1 MSDQAR
7 NVIIIGGGPAGY
19 VGAIRAAQLGA
30 SVTVVEKEELGGT
43 CLNVGCIPTKV
54 LTSAA
59 HTYSALKTAPRWG
72 LKTSGMELDWSLLM
86 KRKQMAVTRL
96 VTGVK
101 SLLKARNV
109 NVVKGTAAFL
119 DEKTIE
125 VRKEDGT
132 SEKLQ
137 ADRFLVCPGS
147 LPIRLPI
154 PGIELE
160 GVIDSAD
167 ALSLDSVP
175 KSMLIIGG
183 GVIGCEFAYIYNS
196 FGTQI
201 TIVEMLPQII
211 PGEDEEV
218 VAALRASMERS
229 GMKIYTS
236 SKVTRID
243 PGKDKT
249 RSITVSAKDQE
260 IKVEAEKILLSVGR
274 RPNTKDMGLEKLGIK
289 MDRGIILVDD
299 HLRANLPHVYAAG
312 DCIGNWLL
320 AHVASMEAEI
330 AVENALGHD
339 EKMDYTAVPSCIYTH
354 PEIGSVGINEKQAK
368 EKGIEIKTGK
378 FPMLACGRAQ
388 AELEAE
394 GFVKVVVEKNSEKIL
409 GAQILGHRATDLI
422 AELALAIHMGAKT
435 EDVIDTIHAHPTL
448 SEPIREAVLKA
459 DGRPIHMM

>member
-1 MSDQAR
+1 MSNQAR
-7 NVIIIGGGPAGY
+7 SMIIIGGGPAGY

-30 SVTVVEKEELGGT
+30 DVTVVEKEELGGT

-59 HTYSALKTAPRWG
+59 HTYSTLKTASRWG
-72 LKTSGMELDWSLLM
+72 LRTGGMELDWSLLM

-109 NVVKGTAAFL
+109 KVVRGTAAFL
-119 DEKTIE
+119 DEKTIQ
-125 VRKEDGT
+125 VKKEDGT
-132 SEKLQ
+132 SERLQ

-160 GVIDSAD
+160 GVIDSTG

-201 TIVEMLPQII
+201 TIVEMLSQII

-218 VAALRASMERS
+218 VGALRASMERS
-229 GMKIYTS
+229 GMKIYTG

-249 RSITVSAKDQE
+249 RTVTVSAKDQE

-274 RPNTKDMGLEKLGIK
+274 RPNTRDMGLEKLGIK
-289 MDRGIILVDD
+289 MDRGTILVDD
-299 HLRANLPHVYAAG
+299 HLRTNFAHIYAAG

-320 AHVASMEAEI
+320 AHVASMEAEV

-339 EKMDYTAVPSCIYTH
+339 KRMDYSAVPSCIYTH
-354 PEIGSVGINEKQAK
+354 PEIGSVGLNERQAK

-388 AELEAE
+388 AELETE
-394 GFVKVVVEKNSEKIL
+394 GFVKVVVEKNSERIL

-422 AELALAIHMGAKT
+422 AELTLAIRMRAKT
-435 EDVIDTIHAHPTL
+435 EDIIDTIHAHPTL